1 MEVGAVEGECKLLQ
15 GPFALV
21 AQAVLAV
28 LAFST
33 LLYKR
38 SRENPKIELNI
49 WCLNVSKQVISLAAA
64 HIFAML
70 VAIFVSVKVH
80 GASECSWYLVL
91 FSVDTMAGT
100 GLTYLLHT
108 GVMKL
113 ASMYVSMLGQNVTH
127 LRSICETLITCGYY
141 GDPPSLRKW
150 AWQSLEWTLCVLLA
164 RLICAILV
172 FILGP
177 TVLVYISAFVD
188 DLFGSHGTLQ
198 LYTVMI
204 IYPLLMNSA
213 QALIQDAILR
223 AKTSM
228 FSNYTR
234 LYPIELQ
241 AS

>member
-1 MEVGAVEGECKLLQ
+1 MEVDVIEGECKLLQ

-49 WCLNVSKQVISLAAA
+49 WCLNVSKQIISLAAA

-91 FSVDTMAGT
+91 FSVDTMVGT
-100 GLTYLLHT
+100 GLTYLLHRS
-108 GVMKL
+108 VMKL
-113 ASMYVSMLGQNVTH
+113 SSLYISKVGQNLTQ

-150 AWQSLEWTLCVLLA
+150 AWQALEWTLCVLIA
-164 RLICAILV
+164 RFICAIIV
-172 FILGP
+172 FTLGT

-188 DLFGSHGTLQ
+188 DLFGTHATLQ

-204 IYPLLMNSA
+204 LYPLLMNSA

-223 AKTSM
+223 AKSSM

-234 LYPIELQ
+234 VYPIELQ
-241 AS
+241 SS